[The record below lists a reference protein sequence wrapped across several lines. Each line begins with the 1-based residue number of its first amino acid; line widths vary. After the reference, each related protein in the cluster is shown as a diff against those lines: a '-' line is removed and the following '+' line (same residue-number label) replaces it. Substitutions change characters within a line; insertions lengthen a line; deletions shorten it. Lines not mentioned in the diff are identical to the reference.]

1 MTLCFWKWFCLQESQ
16 LYWPWPFW
24 ALKQGRTY
32 QRYKHTVTLFEVQGH
47 LYLYLMAPQVTYPTA
62 LDYFVFISFAYIFST
77 VVQVIPFFF
86 GLFVHIS
93 NQRNNKSQQLKL
105 ETFSNNL
112 KRNHPSVWA
121 GASLHQAGQWGIL
134 SGRTGAWGNWIGT
147 GYLPSTTW
155 YYEGSVNKEISKMTG
170 KPFSTLIPPRCVQG
184 DSEGWAKEEEER
196 HLPPW

>member
-1 MTLCFWKWFCLQESQ
+1 M
-16 LYWPWPFW
+16 
-24 ALKQGRTY
+24 
-32 QRYKHTVTLFEVQGH
+32 
-47 LYLYLMAPQVTYPTA
+47 TYPTA

-77 VVQVIPFFF
+77 VVQVFPFFF

-184 DSEGWAKEEEER
+184 DSEGWAKEEEEEEER
-196 HLPPW
+196 RPPPWWGGAANGQHPPSPIPSRWKWILNDGNKCDEPFVLADKPSESRRVTGLL